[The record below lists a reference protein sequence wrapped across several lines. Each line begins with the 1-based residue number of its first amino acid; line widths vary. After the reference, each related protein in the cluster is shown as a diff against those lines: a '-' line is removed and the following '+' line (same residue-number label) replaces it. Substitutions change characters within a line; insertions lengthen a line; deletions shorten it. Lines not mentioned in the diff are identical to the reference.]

1 MQLHDRCVLR
11 DRLFDDA
18 LEVVLGEVS
27 LERELSWGVLDAD
40 ANFHLAPFEC
50 ERVSGK
56 ATGSMRGSLAL
67 APPFAVGATRVR
79 ILGRIP
85 GRASNVGAPGYRDCM
100 TPGPA
105 LDAVHLDATQRAV
118 LDADSTSHLSVVGAP
133 GSGKTT
139 TLIELLS
146 KRVLVDGLQTT
157 EVLVL
162 TPDRR
167 SAARLREVIGER
179 LSVSTPGAM
188 ARTPESVAFEIVRA
202 DRARQGLQAPQLL
215 TGADEDTILAELIQG
230 DLEAHAAS
238 EDAQLRA
245 TPIEWAPPVGLE
257 TIGLRGFRAEV
268 RDLLAAMS
276 EYDVTPERLEEL
288 AHLRPVWS
296 GAAALARQFRESV
309 AQAKPNAF
317 DTPGIVLEAVSIVHS
332 AERLDTFAGLKLLL
346 VDDVQEFT
354 ESGRRLLAAFALRG
368 VRIISFGDPDITTG
382 GFRGSRPELAADWRG
397 ETRGALEE
405 PIRLVLG
412 TVHRGGAELRAFVRG
427 VTEGIGVQREARH
440 RAAEAA
446 HGNASS
452 ASAPPAV
459 ARFAAASSAAECRGI
474 ADYLRELHLL
484 FDVPWDEMAVITRR
498 GGSIESLRRQLAKL
512 EVPTSSSQALPAARD
527 RAVQA
532 VVRLAA
538 IASGA
543 EELNPEAIAELA
555 ASPVFAIDPV
565 QLRRVR
571 RALRLDE
578 IAAGG
583 NRAADDLL
591 VEAVSRV
598 AGLRLLT
605 DPDAPASGTF
615 ERLLATGGSASGR
628 SATRALQ
635 QLGSLLRAVAGEIE
649 AASAQQ
655 RSIAA
660 DEVLYAVW
668 ERLGLAKPWRQAALG
683 SGPRAEQI
691 GAHLDALVTLFDVG
705 KRFVE
710 RQPDASIHD
719 FLLQWSGSEVT
730 ADSLAS
736 RTHGGTVTVTTP
748 AAVLGREFRVVV
760 VAGLSD
766 GVWPNL
772 RLRDSLLGAGQ
783 LAELERGIDTTRDL
797 VDRRLEV
804 LHDER
809 RMFAQAVSRSS
820 EWLLLTAE
828 ESEDSAPSPFFLL
841 SSRTWNDAA
850 ANSAEAAQGALTLR
864 GLVGELR
871 RAAIVRGIEPSDA
884 AGLATLI
891 AEGVPGADPAEWY
904 GLAGPTTGRPLY
916 DPGDPSASI
925 PVSPSNIESFEDC
938 GVNWFV
944 SAHGGGSTS
953 ESMNVGNIVHAAAE
967 FDFPSLEARTEFAQ
981 ARLRSSDFD
990 ASWQETAVRAKVDEL
1005 VRNLSAYLHRVA
1017 LGGGALLGAERAFT
1031 VEVRVEGEDSAKIT
1045 LRGKID
1051 RIEST
1056 AAGSVDVVDF
1066 KTGKSMPSNESMATN
1081 AQLAAYQLALSTGA
1095 VSDPVERPVQAVE
1108 LPPRSDRGEK
1118 IPTTQV
1124 HEAKLVF
1131 LAKPTTKQEW
1141 SERTQQPFDEAATA
1155 EFFDR
1160 VRTVALGMIGIPEPQ
1175 SARSPEGELADAHY
1189 QAHLES
1195 HCLGSFGG
1203 GRACALHAAREVTE

>member
-1 MQLHDRCVLR
+1 
-11 DRLFDDA
+11 
-18 LEVVLGEVS
+18 
-27 LERELSWGVLDAD
+27 
-40 ANFHLAPFEC
+40 
-50 ERVSGK
+50 
-56 ATGSMRGSLAL
+56 
-67 APPFAVGATRVR
+67 
-79 ILGRIP
+79 
-85 GRASNVGAPGYRDCM
+85 M
-100 TPGPA
+100 TSGPA
-105 LDAVHLDATQRAV
+105 TDAVHLDATQRAV
-118 LDADSTSHLSVVGAP
+118 VDADPASNLSVVGAA

-139 TLIELLS
+139 TLVELLAA
-146 KRVLVDGLQTT
+146 RVLGGGLTT
-157 EVLVL
+157 SEVLAL

-167 SAARLREVIGER
+167 SAARLREIIGRR
-179 LSVSTPGAM
+179 LAVSTPGAM
-188 ARTPESVAFEIVRA
+188 ARTPESIAFEIVRA
-202 DRARQGLQAPQLL
+202 DRARRGLQAPQLL
-215 TGADEDTILAELIQG
+215 TGADEDTILAELIQS
-230 DLEAHAAS
+230 DLEARSTDDLQQMQTA
-238 EDAQLRA
+238 
-245 TPIEWAPPVGLE
+245 PIEWAPPVTPA

-276 EYDVTPERLEEL
+276 EYDVTPERLDEL
-288 AHLRPVWS
+288 AHVRPVWA
-296 GAAALARQFRESV
+296 GAAALARQYQESI

-317 DTPGIVLEAVSIVHS
+317 DTPGLVLEAVSTVQASPH
-332 AERLDTFAGLKLLL
+332 LDAFADLKLLL

-354 ESGRRLLAAFALRG
+354 ESGRRLLVAFALRG
-368 VRIISFGDPDITTG
+368 VRIVAFGDPDVTTG

-397 ETRGALEE
+397 ETRGALEQ
-405 PIRLVLG
+405 PRRLVLG
-412 TVHRGGAELRAFVRG
+412 HVHRGGAELRAFVRE
-427 VTEGIGVQREARH
+427 VTEGIGVQRESRH
-440 RAAEAA
+440 RAAQAVHSGSRQET
-446 HGNASS
+446 
-452 ASAPPAV
+452 APPPV
-459 ARFAAASSAAECRGI
+459 ARFSAASSAAECRGI

-484 FDVPWDEMAVITRR
+484 HDVPWDEMAVITRR
-498 GGSIESLRRQLAKL
+498 GGSIESIRRQLAVL

-527 RAVQA
+527 KAVQA

-543 EELNPEAIAELA
+543 EELSAEAIAELA
-555 ASPVFAIDPV
+555 ASPVFAVDPV

-578 IAAGG
+578 LAAGG
-583 NRAADDLL
+583 NRAADELL
-591 VEAVSRV
+591 VEAVARV

-605 DPDAPASGTF
+605 DPDAPASATF

-635 QLGSLLRAVAGEIE
+635 QLGSLLRAVSAEIE
-649 AASAQQ
+649 AASSQQ
-655 RSIAA
+655 LSIAA
-660 DEVLYAVW
+660 DEVLFAVW
-668 ERLGLAKPWRQAALG
+668 ERLGLARSWRETALG

-710 RQPDASIHD
+710 RQPDANIHD

-748 AAVLGREFRVVV
+748 AAVLGRQFRVVV

-841 SSRTWNDAA
+841 SPRTWGDPGPDAR
-850 ANSAEAAQGALTLR
+850 ETGGHALTLR
-864 GLVGELR
+864 ALVGELR
-871 RAAIVRGIEPSDA
+871 RAAIADGVEPSVA
-884 AGLATLI
+884 AGLARL
-891 AEGVPGADPAEWY
+891 ADEGVPGADPSAWY
-904 GLAGPTTGRPLY
+904 GLSGPTTGRPLR
-916 DPGDPSASI
+916 DPNDPDTTIS
-925 PVSPSNIESFEDC
+925 VSPSNIESFEDC

-944 SAHGGGSTS
+944 SAHGGGTTS

-967 FDFPSLEARTEFAQ
+967 FDFADLEARTAFAQ
-981 ARLRSSDFD
+981 ARLRASDFD
-990 ASWQETAVRAKVDEL
+990 APWQEAAARAKVDEL
-1005 VRNLSAYLHRVA
+1005 VRNLSAYLHRVS
-1017 LGGGALLGAERAFT
+1017 LDGATLLGAERAFT
-1031 VEVRVEGEDSAKIT
+1031 VQLRVDGDDSASIT

-1051 RIEST
+1051 RIERTS
-1056 AAGSVDVVDF
+1056 AGSVDVVDF
-1066 KTGKSMPSNESMATN
+1066 KTGRSMPSNDAMVTN
-1081 AQLAAYQLALSTGA
+1081 AQLAAYQVALAAGA
-1095 VSDPVERPVQAVE
+1095 VSDPVEHPSTSVE
-1108 LPPRSDRGEK
+1108 QPTRSDPGEQ
-1118 IPTTQV
+1118 IPKAQV

-1131 LAKPTTKQEW
+1131 LAKPTSKLEW

-1155 EFFDR
+1155 EFFER
-1160 VRTVALGMIGIPEPQ
+1160 VRAVALGMIGLPEP
-1175 SARSPEGELADAHY
+1175 AGERAEAEAHY
-1189 QAHLES
+1189 EAHLES

-1203 GRACALHAAREVTE
+1203 ARACALHAAPEVTE

>member
-1 MQLHDRCVLR
+1 
-11 DRLFDDA
+11 
-18 LEVVLGEVS
+18 
-27 LERELSWGVLDAD
+27 
-40 ANFHLAPFEC
+40 
-50 ERVSGK
+50 
-56 ATGSMRGSLAL
+56 
-67 APPFAVGATRVR
+67 
-79 ILGRIP
+79 
-85 GRASNVGAPGYRDCM
+85 M
-100 TPGPA
+100 TSGPA
-105 LDAVHLDATQRAV
+105 HEAAFLDATQRFV
-118 LDADSTSHLSVVGAP
+118 LDADTEAHLSVVGAP

-139 TLIELLS
+139 TLVELLAE
-146 KRVLVDGLQTT
+146 RVLVGGLATT
-157 EVLVL
+157 EVLAL

-179 LSVSTPGAM
+179 LAVSTPGAM

-202 DRARQGLQAPQLL
+202 DRARQGLQAPQLF
-215 TGADEDTILAELIQG
+215 TGADEDTILAELIQS
-230 DLEAHAAS
+230 DLEARAAT
-238 EDAQLRA
+238 EPAQLNA
-245 TPIEWAPPVGLE
+245 APIEWVPPVTLE
-257 TIGLRGFRAEV
+257 AIGLRGFRAEI

-309 AQAKPNAF
+309 SQAKPNAF

-332 AERLDTFAGLKLLL
+332 ATRLDSFSDLKLLL
-346 VDDVQEFT
+346 VDDVHEFT
-354 ESGRRLLAAFALRG
+354 ESGRRLLVAFALRG
-368 VRIISFGDPDITTG
+368 VRVVSFGDPDITTG

-397 ETRGALEE
+397 ETRGALQE
-405 PIRLVLG
+405 PRRLVLG
-412 TVHRGGAELRAFVRG
+412 TVHRGSAELRAFVRG
-427 VTEGIGVQREARH
+427 VTEGIGVQRESRH
-440 RAAEAA
+440 RLAEAVHA
-446 HGNASS
+446 ASPP
-452 ASAPPAV
+452 ASVPPAV
-459 ARFAAASSAAECRGI
+459 ARFSAPSSAAECRGI

-484 FDVPWDEMAVITRR
+484 HDVPWDQMAVITRR

-527 RAVQA
+527 KAVQA
-532 VVRLAA
+532 VVKLAA

-543 EELNPEAIAELA
+543 EELTPEAIAELA
-555 ASPVFAIDPV
+555 GSPVFAIDPV

-583 NRAADDLL
+583 NRPADELL

-605 DPDAPASGTF
+605 DPDAPASATF
-615 ERLLATGGSASGR
+615 ERLLATGGSATGR

-649 AASAQQ
+649 AAGGQQ

-660 DEVLYAVW
+660 DEVLYSVW
-668 ERLGLAKPWRQAALG
+668 ERLGLAKTWREAALG

-710 RQPDASIHD
+710 RQPDASIDD

-730 ADSLAS
+730 ADSLAG
-736 RTHGGTVTVTTP
+736 RTDGGTVTVTTP
-748 AAVLGREFRVVV
+748 AAVLGRQFRVVV

-804 LHDER
+804 LYDER

-841 SSRTWNDAA
+841 SSRTWDDAA
-850 ANSAEAAQGALTLR
+850 AENAESALGALTLR

-871 RAAIVRGIEPSDA
+871 RAAIVRGIDPSEA
-884 AGLATLI
+884 AGLARLVE
-891 AEGVPGADPAEWY
+891 EGVPGADPAQWY
-904 GLAGPTTGRPLY
+904 GLGGPTTGRPLH
-916 DPGDPSASI
+916 DPSDPNTSI

-967 FDFPSLEARTEFAQ
+967 FDFPDLEARTAFAQ

-990 ASWQETAVRAKVDEL
+990 APWQETAARAKVDEL
-1005 VRNLSAYLHRVA
+1005 VRNLSAYLHRVN
-1017 LGGGALLGAERAFT
+1017 LGGGALLGAERSFT
-1031 VEVRVEGEDSAKIT
+1031 VEVRVEGEESAKIT

-1056 AAGSVDVVDF
+1056 AAGSIDVVDF
-1066 KTGKSMPSNESMATN
+1066 KTGKSMPSSDSMSTN

-1095 VSDPVERPVQAVE
+1095 VSDPVERPAQAVA
-1108 LPPRSDRGEK
+1108 LPPRSDRGET
-1118 IPTTQV
+1118 IPAAQV

-1141 SERTQQPFDEAATA
+1141 SERTQQPFDEAETS

-1160 VRTVALGMIGIPEPQ
+1160 VRSVALGMIGIPA
-1175 SARSPEGELADAHY
+1175 SHDRRSPADAVASAHY
-1189 QAHLES
+1189 EAHLES

-1203 GRACALHAAREVTE
+1203 GRACALHAASEVTE

>member
-1 MQLHDRCVLR
+1 MAASFATASSMMRSKSSLVRSVSNESSRGACLMPMRTSTWRLSDANGCLARLPAGRWARAHSPGLSPWAQRVLR
-11 DRLFDDA
+11 TPDC
-18 LEVVLGEVS
+18 GH
-27 LERELSWGVLDAD
+27 G
-40 ANFHLAPFEC
+40 C
-50 ERVSGK
+50 
-56 ATGSMRGSLAL
+56 
-67 APPFAVGATRVR
+67 
-79 ILGRIP
+79 
-85 GRASNVGAPGYRDCM
+85 ASNVGAPGYRDCM
-100 TPGPA
+100 TSGPV
-105 LDAVHLDATQRAV
+105 LDAVLLDATQMAV
-118 LDADSTSHLSVVGAP
+118 LEADDASHLSVVGAP

-139 TLIELLS
+139 TLIEMLAR
-146 KRVLVDGLQTT
+146 RVLVDGLRTT
-157 EVLVL
+157 EVLAL

-167 SAARLREVIGER
+167 SAARLRESIAKR
-179 LSVSTPGAM
+179 LAVSTPGAM
-188 ARTPESVAFEIVRA
+188 ARTPESLAFEIVRA
-202 DRARQGLQAPQLL
+202 DRARRGLQAPQLL
-215 TGADEDTILAELIQG
+215 TGADEDTILAELIQS
-230 DLEAHAAS
+230 DLEARAATVPERLHAA
-238 EDAQLRA
+238 
-245 TPIEWAPPVGLE
+245 PIEWASPVTPE
-257 TIGLRGFRAEV
+257 TIGLRGFRAEL
-268 RDLLAAMS
+268 RDLLTAMS

-296 GAAALARQFRESV
+296 GAAVVARQFRESIE
-309 AQAKPNAF
+309 QAKPNAF
-317 DTPGIVLEAVSIVHS
+317 DTPGIVLEAASLVHS
-332 AERLDTFAGLKLLL
+332 AASLDAFAELKLLL

-368 VRIISFGDPDITTG
+368 VRIVSFGDPDITTG

-397 ETRGALEE
+397 ETRGALEA

-412 TVHRGGAELRAFVRG
+412 TVHRGSAELRAFVRR
-427 VTEGIGVQREARH
+427 VTEGIGVQRESGH
-440 RAAEAA
+440 RAAAA
-446 HGNASS
+446 LAGSPPPA
-452 ASAPPAV
+452 APPTV
-459 ARFAAASSAAECRGI
+459 ARFSAMSAAAECRGI

-484 FDVPWDEMAVITRR
+484 HDVPWDDMAVITRR

-527 RAVQA
+527 KAVQA

-543 EELNPEAIAELA
+543 DELTPEAIEELA

-583 NRAADDLL
+583 NRAADELL

-605 DPDAPASGTF
+605 DPDAPASATF

-635 QLGSLLRAVAGEIE
+635 QLGSVIRAVAAEIE
-649 AASAQQ
+649 AASGQQ

-660 DEVLYAVW
+660 DEVLFAVW
-668 ERLGLAKPWRQAALG
+668 ERLGLARPWREAALG

-710 RQPDASIHD
+710 RQPDAGIHD
-719 FLLQWSGSEVT
+719 FILQWTGSEVT

-809 RMFAQAVSRSS
+809 RMFAQAASRSS

-828 ESEDSAPSPFFLL
+828 ESEDSALSPFFLL
-841 SSRTWNDAA
+841 SSTSWNDSAA
-850 ANSAEAAQGALTLR
+850 APGQAALASLTLR

-871 RAAIVRGIEPSDA
+871 RAAIVDGVDTSGA
-884 AGLATLI
+884 AGLAKLA
-891 AEGVPGADPAEWY
+891 AEGVPGADPADWY
-904 GLAGPTTGRPLY
+904 GLLQPTTGRPLH
-916 DPGDPSASI
+916 DPSDPDASI
-925 PVSPSNIESFEDC
+925 PVSPSSIESFEDC

-944 SAHGGGSTS
+944 TSHGGGSTS
-953 ESMNVGNIVHAAAE
+953 DSMNVGNIVHAAAE
-967 FDFPSLEARTEFAQ
+967 FDFPSLEARTAFAQ

-990 ASWQETAVRAKVDEL
+990 APWQEKAVRAKVDEL
-1005 VRNLSAYLHRVA
+1005 VRNLSAYLHRVS
-1017 LGGGALLGAERAFT
+1017 LSGGALLGAERGFSI
-1031 VEVRVEGEDSAKIT
+1031 EVRVEGDDSAQIV

-1066 KTGKSMPSNESMATN
+1066 KTGKSMPSNDSMARN

-1095 VSDPVERPVQAVE
+1095 VSDPVERPPQSVE
-1108 LPPRSDRGEK
+1108 LPPRSDQGGE
-1118 IPTTQV
+1118 IPAADV

-1131 LAKPTTKQEW
+1131 LAKPTSKLEW

-1160 VRTVALGMIGIPEPQ
+1160 VRTVALGMVGIPEP
-1175 SARSPEGELADAHY
+1175 SHETGGSDHVADAHY
-1189 QAHLES
+1189 LAHLES

-1203 GRACALHAAREVTE
+1203 GRACALHAAPEVTE

>member
-1 MQLHDRCVLR
+1 
-11 DRLFDDA
+11 
-18 LEVVLGEVS
+18 
-27 LERELSWGVLDAD
+27 
-40 ANFHLAPFEC
+40 
-50 ERVSGK
+50 
-56 ATGSMRGSLAL
+56 
-67 APPFAVGATRVR
+67 
-79 ILGRIP
+79 
-85 GRASNVGAPGYRDCM
+85 M
-100 TPGPA
+100 TSGPA
-105 LDAVHLDATQRAV
+105 LDALILDATQRAV
-118 LDADSTSHLSVVGAP
+118 LDAGAESHLSVVGAP

-139 TLIELLS
+139 TLVELLAE
-146 KRVLVDGLQTT
+146 RVLRDGLATT
-157 EVLVL
+157 EVLAL

-179 LSVSTPGAM
+179 LAVSTPGAM

-202 DRARQGLQAPQLL
+202 DRARQGMQAPQLF
-215 TGADEDTILAELIQG
+215 TGADEDTILAELIQS
-230 DLEAHAAS
+230 DLEARAV
-238 EDAQLRA
+238 EGPEQLNA
-245 TPIEWAPPVGLE
+245 TPIDWAPPVTLE
-257 TIGLRGFRAEV
+257 AIGLRGFRAEI

-332 AERLDTFAGLKLLL
+332 ATRLDSFSRLKLLL
-346 VDDVQEFT
+346 VDDVHEFT
-354 ESGRRLLAAFALRG
+354 ESGRRLLVAFALRG
-368 VRIISFGDPDITTG
+368 VRVVSFGDPDITTG
-382 GFRGSRPELAADWRG
+382 GFRGSRPELAVDWRG

-405 PIRLVLG
+405 PRRLVLG

-427 VTEGIGVQREARH
+427 VTDGIGVQRELRH
-440 RAAEAA
+440 RAAESA
-446 HGNASS
+446 HAGSPP

-459 ARFAAASSAAECRGI
+459 ARFSASSSAAECRGI

-484 FDVPWDEMAVITRR
+484 HDVPWDEMAVITRR
-498 GGSIESLRRQLAKL
+498 GGSIESIRRQLAKL

-527 RAVQA
+527 KAVQA
-532 VVRLAA
+532 VVKLAA

-543 EELNPEAIAELA
+543 EELTPEAIAELA

-583 NRAADDLL
+583 NRAADELL

-605 DPDAPASGTF
+605 DPDAPASATF

-628 SATRALQ
+628 SATKTLQ
-635 QLGSLLRAVAGEIE
+635 QLGSLLRAVAGEID
-649 AASAQQ
+649 AAGGQQ

-668 ERLGLAKPWRQAALG
+668 ERLGVAKTWREAALG
-683 SGPRAEQI
+683 SGPRAEQM

-719 FLLQWSGSEVT
+719 FLVQWSGSEVT
-730 ADSLAS
+730 ADSLAG
-736 RTHGGTVTVTTP
+736 RTNGGTVTVTTP
-748 AAVLGREFRVVV
+748 AAVLGRQFRVVV

-804 LHDER
+804 LYDER

-841 SSRTWNDAA
+841 SSRTWND
-850 ANSAEAAQGALTLR
+850 SASEVSEAQAALTLR

-871 RAAIVRGIEPSDA
+871 RAGIVRGVDPSDA
-884 AGLATLI
+884 AGLARL
-891 AEGVPGADPAEWY
+891 AQEDVPGADPAEWY
-904 GLAGPTTGRPLY
+904 GLGGATTGRPLH

-944 SAHGGGSTS
+944 SSHGGGSTS
-953 ESMNVGNIVHAAAE
+953 ESMNIGNIVHAAAE
-967 FDFPSLEARTEFAQ
+967 FDFPDLEARTAFAQ
-981 ARLRSSDFD
+981 ARLRSNDFE
-990 ASWQETAVRAKVDEL
+990 APWQETAVRAKVDEL
-1005 VRNLSAYLHRVA
+1005 VRNLSAYLHRVT

-1031 VEVRVEGEDSAKIT
+1031 VEVRVEGEESAKIT

-1056 AAGSVDVVDF
+1056 AAGSIDVVDF
-1066 KTGKSMPSNESMATN
+1066 KTGKSMPSSDSMATN

-1095 VSDPVERPVQAVE
+1095 VSDPVDRPVQAVE
-1108 LPPRSDRGEK
+1108 LPPRSDRGET
-1118 IPTTQV
+1118 IPPAQV

-1141 SERTQQPFDEAATA
+1141 SERTQHPFDETATS
-1155 EFFDR
+1155 EFFER
-1160 VRTVALGMIGIPEPQ
+1160 VRNVALGMIGIPEPLDQ
-1175 SARSPEGELADAHY
+1175 RSPTDALASAHY

-1203 GRACALHAAREVTE
+1203 GRACALHAAPEVTE